1 MNNMINKEVAKILYE
16 MAVLLEMKEVEFKPR
31 AYEKAASSIEA
42 LAEDVGDIYKRG
54 GLKALEDIPGV
65 GPSIGEKI
73 EEYIK
78 IKHVKEYEKLKKAI
92 PVDIEGLS
100 SVEGI
105 GPKTILRLYKKLGIK
120 TRDQLE
126 KTASAGKLVKAGFG
140 KKTEENILKGIGFLK
155 KEHGRY
161 LLGEIMPTAEAIL
174 EKIRALPEVQ
184 SAEFGGSLRRMM
196 ETVGDL
202 DFIAFSDKPAGVIE
216 KFLKFPEV
224 KSVHSK
230 GKHKA
235 LVRLNID
242 PAQSN
247 SADRHQKGRT
257 LGGASTDADLAVISP
272 KSLGSAL
279 IAWTGDKQHN
289 IALRTLA
296 EKKGWMLND
305 YGLWHGKILL
315 ASKTEEEVYKKLG
328 MDWIPPEIRNNTGEI
343 EAALEGKLPHLIGYD
358 DIKGDLQVQT
368 DWTDGKNSIEEMAK
382 AAQELGHEYILITDH
397 TKSLAMTGG
406 SDEKRLIKQMA
417 AIDELNSKFSA
428 KGGSASGGKVFKI
441 LKGAEVNIRPDGTL
455 DIDDETLAKLDVVGA
470 AVHSRFNMSEKDMTA
485 RIKRAMENPN
495 VDIIFHPTGRLIQK
509 REAYKVDMDE
519 LFKIAKKT
527 KTVME
532 IDAFP
537 DRLDLKDEY
546 VRKAVAIGVKLS
558 IDTDAHSTAHLKFL
572 RYGIAQA
579 RRGWAEKKDII
590 NAHSLEQMLKML
602 K

>member
-1 MNNMINKEVAKILYE
+1 MINKEIAKILYE
-16 MAVLLEMKEVEFKPR
+16 MSILLEMKEVGFKPR
-31 AYEKAASSIEA
+31 AYEKAADSIES
-42 LAEDVGDIYKRG
+42 LAEDIGNIYKHG

-78 IKHVKEYEKLKKAI
+78 TKQVKEYKKLKKEI
-92 PVDIEGLS
+92 PVDIEGLV

-126 KTASAGKLVKAGFG
+126 KAAAAGKLVKGGFG
-140 KKTEENILKGIGFLK
+140 KKTQDNILKGISFLK

-161 LLGEIMPTAEAIL
+161 LLGEIMPIAETIL

-184 SAEFGGSLRRMM
+184 SAEFGGSLRRMK

-202 DFIAFSDKPAGVIE
+202 DFIAFSDKPAEVVE
-216 KFLKFPEV
+216 KFLKFSEV
-224 KSVHSK
+224 KSIYSK
-230 GKHKA
+230 GRHKA
-235 LVRLNID
+235 LVRLSID
-242 PAQSN
+242 I
-247 SADRHQKGRT
+247 
-257 LGGASTDADLAVISP
+257 DADIWVLDP
-272 KSLGSAL
+272 KSTGAAL
-279 IAWTGDKQHN
+279 IGWTGDKQHN

-305 YGLWHGKILL
+305 YGLWRGKTLL

-328 MDWIPPEIRNNTGEI
+328 MDWIPPELRENKGEI
-343 EAALEGKLPHLIGYD
+343 EAALEGKLPQLIGYD

-368 DWTDGKNSIEEMAK
+368 DWTDGRNSIEEMAK
-382 AAQELGHEYILITDH
+382 AAKELGHEYILITDH

-406 SDEKRLIKQMA
+406 SDEKRLVEQMA
-417 AIDELNSKFSA
+417 EIDKINLKFKNQNSKF
-428 KGGSASGGKVFKI
+428 KV
-441 LKGAEVNIRPDGTL
+441 LKGSEVNIMPDGTL
-455 DIDDETLAKLDVVGA
+455 DIDDETLAKLDIVGA
-470 AVHSRFNMSEKDMTA
+470 AVHSKFNMSEKDMTA

-509 REAYKVDMDE
+509 REAYKVDMDD
-519 LFKIAKKT
+519 LLKTAKRT

-546 VRKAVAIGVKLS
+546 IRKAVEMGVKLS
-558 IDTDAHSTAHLKFL
+558 IDTDAHVLVHLQYLK
-572 RYGIAQA
+572 YGIGQA

-590 NAHSLEQMLKML
+590 NTRSWQEMLKLL

>member
-1 MNNMINKEVAKILYE
+1 

-31 AYEKAASSIEA
+31 AYEKAADSIES
-42 LAEDVGDIYKRG
+42 LAEDVADIYKHG
-54 GLKALEDIPGV
+54 GLKAIEDIPGV
-65 GPSIGEKI
+65 GLSIGEKI
-73 EEYIK
+73 EEYIST
-78 IKHVKEYEKLKKAI
+78 KHVKEYEKLKKSI
-92 PVDIEGLS
+92 PVDIEGLAS
-100 SVEGI
+100 IEGI

-120 TRDQLE
+120 NREQLE
-126 KTASAGKLVKAGFG
+126 EAAIKHMLNKKGGFG
-140 KKTEENILKGIGFLK
+140 EKTEENILRAIGFLK

-161 LLGEIMPTAEAIL
+161 LLGEIMPVAEAIL

-184 SAEFGGSLRRMM
+184 SAEFAGSLRRMK

-202 DFIAFSDKPAGVIE
+202 DFIAFSDNPSEVIK
-216 KFLKFPEV
+216 KFLKFPEI
-224 KSVHSK
+224 KSVYSK
-230 GKHKA
+230 GKSRT

-242 PAQSN
+242 
-247 SADRHQKGRT
+247 
-257 LGGASTDADLAVISP
+257 TDADLAVISP
-272 KSLGSAL
+272 KSTGAAL
-279 IAWTGDKQHN
+279 IAWTGNKQHN

-305 YGLWHGKILL
+305 YGLWHGKTLL

-343 EAALEGKLPHLIGYD
+343 EAALEGKLPHLVGYN

-368 DWTDGKNSIEEMAK
+368 DWTDGKDSIETMANSAK
-382 AAQELGHEYILITDH
+382 ELGHEYILITDH

-406 SDEKRLIKQMA
+406 SDEKRLLKQMA
-417 AIDELNSKFSA
+417 AIDEINRKF
-428 KGGSASGGKVFKI
+428 KRLKFKV
-441 LKGAEVNIRPDGTL
+441 LKGAEVNIMPDGTL
-455 DIDDETLAKLDVVGA
+455 DIDNETLAKLDVVGA

-519 LFKIAKKT
+519 LLKTAKKT

-546 VRKAVAIGVKLS
+546 IRKAVALGVKLS
-558 IDTDAHSTAHLKFL
+558 IDTDAHSTSHFKFL

-590 NAHSLEQMLKML
+590 NTHSWQEMLKML

>member
-1 MNNMINKEVAKILYE
+1 MANKEISKILYE
-16 MAVLLEMKEVEFKPR
+16 MAILLEMKEVEFKPR
-31 AYEKAASSIEA
+31 AYEKAASSIDA
-42 LAEDVGDIYKRG
+42 LAEDISDIYKHG

-65 GPSIGEKI
+65 GPSIAEKI

-78 IKHVKEYEKLKKAI
+78 TKHIKEYEKLKKEI
-92 PVDIEGLS
+92 PVDIQGLAL
-100 SVEGI
+100 VEGI

-120 TRDQLE
+120 NRDQLE
-126 KTASAGKLVKAGFG
+126 KAANTGKLSKSGFG

-161 LLGEIMPTAEAIL
+161 LLGEIMPVAETIL
-174 EKIRALPEVQ
+174 ERIRSLPEVV
-184 SAEFGGSLRRMM
+184 SAEFAGSLRRMK

-202 DFIAFSDKPAGVIE
+202 DFVAFSNKPTEVVE
-216 KFLKFPEV
+216 KFIKFPEV
-224 KSVHSK
+224 KSIYSK
-230 GKHKA
+230 GGHKA
-235 LVRLNID
+235 LVRLKID
-242 PAQSN
+242 
-247 SADRHQKGRT
+247 
-257 LGGASTDADLAVISP
+257 TDADIWVVSP

-279 IAWTGDKQHN
+279 IAVTGNKQHN

-305 YGLWHGKILL
+305 YGLWRGKTLL
-315 ASKTEEEVYKKLG
+315 ASKTEEEVYKKLD

-358 DIKGDLQVQT
+358 DVKGDLQIQT
-368 DWTDGKNSIEEMAK
+368 NWTDGKNSIEEMAR
-382 AAQELGHEYILITDH
+382 AAMEMGHEYILITDH

-406 SDEKRLIKQMA
+406 SDEKRLLKQMA
-417 AIDELNSKFSA
+417 AIDEVNKKFKSLNF
-428 KGGSASGGKVFKI
+428 KV
-441 LKGAEVNIRPDGTL
+441 LKGAEVNIMPDGTL
-455 DIDDETLAKLDVVGA
+455 DINDETLAKLDIVGA
-470 AVHSRFNMSEKDMTA
+470 AIHSQFNMSEKDMTA

-495 VDIIFHPTGRLIQK
+495 VDIIFHPTGRLIQR

-519 LFKIAKKT
+519 LLKTAKKT

-546 VRKAVAIGVKLS
+546 IRKAVEVGVKLA
-558 IDTDAHSTAHLKFL
+558 IDTDAHSTAHMAFL

-579 RRGWAEKKDII
+579 RRGWAETKDVI
-590 NAHSLEQMLKML
+590 NAHSWQEMLKML
-602 K
+602 NENKY

>member
-1 MNNMINKEVAKILYE
+1 
-16 MAVLLEMKEVEFKPR
+16 MAILLEMKEVEFKPR
-31 AYEKAASSIEA
+31 AYEKAAGFIEA
-42 LAEDVGDIYKRG
+42 LTEDMGDIYKHG

-78 IKHVKEYEKLKKAI
+78 TKHVKEYEKLKKEI
-92 PVDIEGLS
+92 PVDIDGLA

-126 KTASAGKLVKAGFG
+126 KAATAGKLVKSGFG
-140 KKTEENILKGIGFLK
+140 KKTEENILKSIGFLK

-184 SAEFGGSLRRMM
+184 SAEFGGSLRRMQ

-202 DFIAFSDKPAGVIE
+202 DLIAFSTKPAEVIK

-224 KSVHSK
+224 KHVYSK
-230 GKHKA
+230 GEHKA

-242 PAQSN
+242 I
-247 SADRHQKGRT
+247 
-257 LGGASTDADLAVISP
+257 DADIWVVSP
-272 KSLGSAL
+272 KSFGSAL
-279 IAWTGDKQHN
+279 ISETGDRQHN

-305 YGLWHGKILL
+305 YGLWHGKTLL

-328 MDWIPPEIRNNTGEI
+328 MDWIPPELRENKGEI
-343 EAALEGKLPHLIGYD
+343 EAAMEGKLPHLVGYD
-358 DIKGDLQVQT
+358 DVKGDLQVQT

-382 AAQELGHEYILITDH
+382 AAKELGHEYILITDH

-417 AIDELNSKFSA
+417 AIDEINRRFKVQSSKF
-428 KGGSASGGKVFKI
+428 KV
-441 LKGAEVNIRPDGTL
+441 LKGAEVNILPDGTL
-455 DIDDETLAKLDVVGA
+455 DIDDETLAKLDIVGA

-485 RIKRAMENPN
+485 RIKRAMENQN

-509 REAYKVDMDE
+509 REAYKIDMDE
-519 LFKIAKKT
+519 LLETAKKT

-532 IDAFP
+532 IDSFP

-546 VRKAVAIGVKLS
+546 VRKAVEIGVKLA
-558 IDTDAHSTAHLKFL
+558 IDTDAHTIAHLKFL

-579 RRGWAEKKDII
+579 RRGWAEKGDII
-590 NAHSLEQMLKML
+590 NAHSWQEMLKML

>member
-1 MNNMINKEVAKILYE
+1 MINKEIAKILYE
-16 MAVLLEMKEVEFKPR
+16 MSILLEMKEVGFKPR
-31 AYEKAASSIEA
+31 AYEKAADSIES
-42 LAEDVGDIYKRG
+42 LAEDIGNIYKHG

-78 IKHVKEYEKLKKAI
+78 TKQVKEYKKLKKEI
-92 PVDIEGLS
+92 PVDIEGLV

-126 KTASAGKLVKAGFG
+126 KAAAAGKLVKGGFG
-140 KKTEENILKGIGFLK
+140 KKTQDNILKGISFLK

-161 LLGEIMPTAEAIL
+161 LLGEIMPIAETIL

-184 SAEFGGSLRRMM
+184 SAEFGGSLRRMK

-202 DFIAFSDKPAGVIE
+202 DFIAFSDKPAEVVE
-216 KFLKFPEV
+216 KFLKFSEV
-224 KSVHSK
+224 KSIYSK
-230 GKHKA
+230 GRHKA
-235 LVRLNID
+235 LVRLSID
-242 PAQSN
+242 I
-247 SADRHQKGRT
+247 
-257 LGGASTDADLAVISP
+257 DADIWVLDP
-272 KSLGSAL
+272 KSTGAAL
-279 IAWTGDKQHN
+279 IGWTGDKQHN

-305 YGLWHGKILL
+305 YGLWRGKTLL

-328 MDWIPPEIRNNTGEI
+328 MDWIPPELRENKGEI
-343 EAALEGKLPHLIGYD
+343 EAALEGKLPQLIGYD

-368 DWTDGKNSIEEMAK
+368 DWTDGRNSIEEMAK
-382 AAQELGHEYILITDH
+382 AAKELGHEYILITDH

-406 SDEKRLIKQMA
+406 SDEKRLVEQMA
-417 AIDELNSKFSA
+417 EIDKINLKFKNQNSKF
-428 KGGSASGGKVFKI
+428 KV
-441 LKGAEVNIRPDGTL
+441 LKGSEVNIMPDGTL
-455 DIDDETLAKLDVVGA
+455 DIDDETLAKLDIVGA
-470 AVHSRFNMSEKDMTA
+470 AVHSKFNMSEKDMTA

-509 REAYKVDMDE
+509 REAYKVDMDD
-519 LFKIAKKT
+519 LLKTAKRT

-546 VRKAVAIGVKLS
+546 SRKAVEMGVKLS
-558 IDTDAHSTAHLKFL
+558 IDTDAHVLVHLQYLK
-572 RYGIAQA
+572 YGIGQA

-590 NAHSLEQMLKML
+590 NTRSWQEMLKLL

>member
-1 MNNMINKEVAKILYE
+1 MNKEISKILYE
-16 MAVLLEMKEVEFKPR
+16 MSMLLEMKEVEFKPR
-31 AYEKAASSIEA
+31 AYEKAADSIEL
-42 LAEDVGDIYKRG
+42 LAEDVGDIYK
-54 GLKALEDIPGV
+54 
-65 GPSIGEKI
+65 
-73 EEYIK
+73 EYD
-78 IKHVKEYEKLKKAI
+78 KLKKEI
-92 PVDIEGLS
+92 PVDVEGLA

-126 KTASAGKLVKAGFG
+126 KSATAGELVKGGFG
-140 KKTEENILKGIGFLK
+140 KKTEENILKSIGFLK

-161 LLGEIMPTAEAIL
+161 LLGEIMPTAETIL
-174 EKIRALPEVQ
+174 EKIRALPEVE
-184 SAEFGGSLRRMM
+184 SAEFGGSLRRMQ

-216 KFLKFPEV
+216 KFLKLSEIQNV
-224 KSVHSK
+224 YSR
-230 GKHKA
+230 GEHKA

-242 PAQSN
+242 
-247 SADRHQKGRT
+247 
-257 LGGASTDADLAVISP
+257 TDADISVVSP

-279 IAWTGDKQHN
+279 IAWTGNKQHN
-289 IALRTLA
+289 ITLRTLA
-296 EKKGWMLND
+296 EKKGWTLND

-328 MDWIPPEIRNNTGEI
+328 IDWIPPEIRNNTGEI
-343 EAALEGKLPHLIGYD
+343 EAALRQAQDKLPGLPKLIDYD
-358 DIKGDLQVQT
+358 DMKGDLQIQT
-368 DWTDGKNSIEEMAK
+368 DWTDGVNSIEEMAR
-382 AAQELGHEYILITDH
+382 AASELGHEYILITDH

-406 SDEKRLIKQMA
+406 SDEKRLIKQMSE
-417 AIDELNSKFSA
+417 IDKIQKNFPDI
-428 KGGSASGGKVFKI
+428 KI
-441 LKGAEVNIRPDGTL
+441 LKGAEVNIMPDGTL

-470 AVHSRFNMSEKDMTA
+470 AVHSKFNMSEKDMTA

-519 LFKIAKKT
+519 LLKTAKKT

-537 DRLDLKDEY
+537 DRLDIKDEY
-546 VRKAVAIGVKLS
+546 IRKAVGMGVKLS
-558 IDTDAHSTAHLKFL
+558 IDTDAHATAHLKFL

-590 NAHSLEQMLKML
+590 NTHSWQEMLKML

>member
-1 MNNMINKEVAKILYE
+1 MINKEIAKILYE
-16 MAVLLEMKEVEFKPR
+16 MSILLEMKEVGFKPR
-31 AYEKAASSIEA
+31 AYEKAADSIES
-42 LAEDVGDIYKRG
+42 LAEDIGNIYKHG

-78 IKHVKEYEKLKKAI
+78 TKQVKEYKKLKKEI
-92 PVDIEGLS
+92 PVDIEGLV

-126 KTASAGKLVKAGFG
+126 KAAAAGKLVKGGFG
-140 KKTEENILKGIGFLK
+140 KKTQDNILKGISFLK

-161 LLGEIMPTAEAIL
+161 LLGEIMPIAETIL

-184 SAEFGGSLRRMM
+184 SAEFGGSLRRMK

-202 DFIAFSDKPAGVIE
+202 DFIAFSDKPAEVVE
-216 KFLKFPEV
+216 KFLKFSEV
-224 KSVHSK
+224 KSIYSK
-230 GKHKA
+230 GRHKA
-235 LVRLNID
+235 LVRLSID
-242 PAQSN
+242 I
-247 SADRHQKGRT
+247 
-257 LGGASTDADLAVISP
+257 DADIWVLDP
-272 KSLGSAL
+272 KSTGAAL
-279 IAWTGDKQHN
+279 IGWTGDKQHN

-305 YGLWHGKILL
+305 YGLWRGKTLL

-328 MDWIPPEIRNNTGEI
+328 MDWIPPELRENKGEI
-343 EAALEGKLPHLIGYD
+343 EAALEGKLPQLIGYD

-368 DWTDGKNSIEEMAK
+368 DWTDGRNSIEEMAK
-382 AAQELGHEYILITDH
+382 AAKELGHEYILITDH

-406 SDEKRLIKQMA
+406 SDEKRLVEQMA
-417 AIDELNSKFSA
+417 EIDKINLKFKNQNSKF
-428 KGGSASGGKVFKI
+428 KV
-441 LKGAEVNIRPDGTL
+441 LKGAEVNIMPDGTL
-455 DIDDETLAKLDVVGA
+455 DIDDETLAKLDIVGA
-470 AVHSRFNMSEKDMTA
+470 AVHSKFNMSEKDMTA

-509 REAYKVDMDE
+509 REAYKVDMDD
-519 LFKIAKKT
+519 LLKTAKRT

-546 VRKAVAIGVKLS
+546 IRKAVEMGVKLS
-558 IDTDAHSTAHLKFL
+558 IATDAHVLVQLQYLK
-572 RYGIAQA
+572 YGIGQA

-590 NAHSLEQMLKML
+590 NTRSWQEMLKLL

>member
-1 MNNMINKEVAKILYE
+1 
-16 MAVLLEMKEVEFKPR
+16 MA
-31 AYEKAASSIEA
+31 
-42 LAEDVGDIYKRG
+42 
-54 GLKALEDIPGV
+54 
-65 GPSIGEKI
+65 
-73 EEYIK
+73 
-78 IKHVKEYEKLKKAI
+78 
-92 PVDIEGLS
+92 

-126 KTASAGKLVKAGFG
+126 KSATAGELVKGGFG
-140 KKTEENILKGIGFLK
+140 KKTEENILKSIGFLK

-161 LLGEIMPTAEAIL
+161 LLGEIMPTAETIL
-174 EKIRALPEVQ
+174 EKIRALPEVE
-184 SAEFGGSLRRMM
+184 SAEFGGSLRRMQ

-216 KFLKFPEV
+216 KFLKLSEIQNV
-224 KSVHSK
+224 YSR
-230 GKHKA
+230 GEHKA

-242 PAQSN
+242 
-247 SADRHQKGRT
+247 
-257 LGGASTDADLAVISP
+257 TDADISVVSP

-279 IAWTGDKQHN
+279 IAWTGNKQHN
-289 IALRTLA
+289 ITLRTLA
-296 EKKGWMLND
+296 EKKGWTLND

-328 MDWIPPEIRNNTGEI
+328 IDWIPPEIRNNTGEI
-343 EAALEGKLPHLIGYD
+343 EAALRQAQDKLPGLPKLIDYD
-358 DIKGDLQVQT
+358 DMKGDLQIQT
-368 DWTDGKNSIEEMAK
+368 DWTDGVNSIEEMAR
-382 AAQELGHEYILITDH
+382 AASELGHEYILITDH

-406 SDEKRLIKQMA
+406 SDEKRLIKQMSE
-417 AIDELNSKFSA
+417 IDKIQKNFPDI
-428 KGGSASGGKVFKI
+428 KI
-441 LKGAEVNIRPDGTL
+441 LKGAEVNIMPDGTL

-470 AVHSRFNMSEKDMTA
+470 AVHSKFNMSEKDMTA

-519 LFKIAKKT
+519 LLKTAKKT

-537 DRLDLKDEY
+537 DRLDIKDEY
-546 VRKAVAIGVKLS
+546 IRKAVGMGVKLS
-558 IDTDAHSTAHLKFL
+558 IDTDAHATAHLKFL

-590 NAHSLEQMLKML
+590 NTHSWQEMLKML

>member
-1 MNNMINKEVAKILYE
+1 MNKEISKILYE
-16 MAVLLEMKEVEFKPR
+16 MSMLLEMKEVEFKPR
-31 AYEKAASSIEA
+31 AYEKAADSIEL
-42 LAEDVGDIYKRG
+42 LAEDIGDIYKHG
-54 GLKALEDIPGV
+54 GMKAIGDIPGV

-73 EEYIK
+73 EEYINT
-78 IKHVKEYEKLKKAI
+78 KHIKEYDKLKKEI
-92 PVDIEGLS
+92 PVDVEGLA

-126 KTASAGKLVKAGFG
+126 KSATAGELVKGGFG
-140 KKTEENILKGIGFLK
+140 KKTEENILKSIGFLK

-161 LLGEIMPTAEAIL
+161 LLGEIMPTAETIL
-174 EKIRALPEVQ
+174 EKIRALPEVE
-184 SAEFGGSLRRMM
+184 SAEFGGSLRRMQ

-216 KFLKFPEV
+216 KFLKLSEIQNV
-224 KSVHSK
+224 YSR
-230 GKHKA
+230 GEHKA

-242 PAQSN
+242 
-247 SADRHQKGRT
+247 
-257 LGGASTDADLAVISP
+257 TDADISVVSP

-279 IAWTGDKQHN
+279 IAWTGNKQHN
-289 IALRTLA
+289 ITLRTLA
-296 EKKGWMLND
+296 EKKGWTLND

-328 MDWIPPEIRNNTGEI
+328 IDWIPPEIRNNTGEI
-343 EAALEGKLPHLIGYD
+343 EAALRQAQDKLPGLPKLIDYD
-358 DIKGDLQVQT
+358 DMKGDLQIQT
-368 DWTDGKNSIEEMAK
+368 DWTDGVNSIEEMAR
-382 AAQELGHEYILITDH
+382 AASELGHEYILITDH

-406 SDEKRLIKQMA
+406 SDEKRLIKQMSE
-417 AIDELNSKFSA
+417 IDKIQKNFPDI
-428 KGGSASGGKVFKI
+428 KI
-441 LKGAEVNIRPDGTL
+441 LKGAEVNIMPDGTL

-470 AVHSRFNMSEKDMTA
+470 AVHSKFNMSEKDMTA

-519 LFKIAKKT
+519 LLKTAKKT

-537 DRLDLKDEY
+537 DRLDIKDEY
-546 VRKAVAIGVKLS
+546 IRKAVGMGVKLS
-558 IDTDAHSTAHLKFL
+558 IDTDAHATAHLKFL

-590 NAHSLEQMLKML
+590 NTHSWQEMLKML

>member
-1 MNNMINKEVAKILYE
+1 MSNKEIAKILYE
-16 MAVLLEMKEVEFKPR
+16 MSILLEMKEVQFKPR
-31 AYEKAASSIEA
+31 AYEKAADSIA
-42 LAEDVGDIYKRG
+42 SLAEDVGDMYKHG

-65 GPSIGEKI
+65 GASIGEKI

-78 IKHVKEYEKLKKAI
+78 TKHVKEYEKLKKSI
-92 PVDIEGLS
+92 PVDIQGLA

-105 GPKTILRLYKKLGIK
+105 GPKTIFRLYKKLGIK
-120 TRDQLE
+120 NRDQLE
-126 KTASAGKLVKAGFG
+126 RAAEKGELEKSGFG

-161 LLGEIMPTAEAIL
+161 LLGQIMPAAEKIL
-174 EKIRALPEVQ
+174 ERIRALPEVH

-202 DFIAFSDKPAGVIE
+202 DFVAFSAKPEEVVE

-224 KSVHSK
+224 KSIHSK

-242 PAQSN
+242 
-247 SADRHQKGRT
+247 
-257 LGGASTDADLAVISP
+257 TDADIWVLDP
-272 KSLGSAL
+272 KSMGAAL

-296 EKKGWMLND
+296 EKRGWMLNN
-305 YGLWHGKILL
+305 YGLWHGKTLL

-328 MDWIPPEIRNNTGEI
+328 MDWIPPELRENKGEI
-343 EAALEGKLPHLIGYD
+343 EAALESKLPHLIGYD
-358 DIKGDLQVQT
+358 DVKGDLQIQT

-382 AAQELGHEYILITDH
+382 AAKEMGYEYILITDH

-406 SDEKRLIKQMA
+406 SDEKRLVKQMA
-417 AIDELNSKFSA
+417 EIDKIQ
-428 KGGSASGGKVFKI
+428 KKISGIKI
-441 LKGAEVNIRPDGTL
+441 LKGAEVNIMPDGTL

-470 AVHSRFNMSEKDMTA
+470 AVHSKFNMSGNEMTA

-495 VDIIFHPTGRLIQK
+495 VDIIFHPTGRLIQR

-519 LFKIAKKT
+519 LLKTAKKT

-532 IDAFP
+532 IDSFP

-546 VRKAVAIGVKLS
+546 VRKAIEMGVKLS
-558 IDTDAHSTAHLKFL
+558 IDTDAHSTAHFKFL
-572 RYGIAQA
+572 RFGIAQA
-579 RRGWAEKKDII
+579 RRGWAEKKDVI
-590 NAHSLEQMLKML
+590 NAHSWQEMLKML

>member
-1 MNNMINKEVAKILYE
+1 MNKEISKILHK

-31 AYEKAASSIEA
+31 AYEKVADVIES
-42 LAEDVGDIYKRG
+42 LAEDVGDVYKHG
-54 GLKALEDIPGV
+54 GIKALEDIPGV
-65 GPSIGEKI
+65 GLSIGEKI

-78 IKHVKEYEKLKKAI
+78 TKRIKEYDKLKKEI
-92 PVDIEGLS
+92 PVDIEGLAS
-100 SVEGI
+100 IEGV

-126 KTASAGKLVKAGFG
+126 KFATAGELVKGGFG
-140 KKTEENILKGIGFLK
+140 KKTEENILKSIGFLK

-161 LLGEIMPTAEAIL
+161 LLGDIMSTAEAIL
-174 EKIRALPEVQ
+174 EKIRAFPEVQ
-184 SAEFGGSLRRMM
+184 SAEFGGSLRRMQ

-202 DFIAFSDKPAGVIE
+202 DFVVFSDEPAEVIK
-216 KFLKFPEV
+216 KFLKFIEI
-224 KSVHSK
+224 KSIHSQ
-230 GKHKA
+230 GEHKT
-235 LVRLNID
+235 LVRLNIE
-242 PAQSN
+242 
-247 SADRHQKGRT
+247 
-257 LGGASTDADLAVISP
+257 TDADIWVVSP
-272 KSLGSAL
+272 KSLGSGL
-279 IAWTGDKQHN
+279 IATTGNKQHN
-289 IALRTLA
+289 ITLRTLA
-296 EKKGWMLND
+296 EKKGWILND
-305 YGLWHGKILL
+305 YGLWHGKTLL
-315 ASKTEEEVYKKLG
+315 ASKTEEEVYEKLG
-328 MDWIPPEIRNNTGEI
+328 MEWIPPEIRNSTGEI
-343 EAALEGKLPHLIGYD
+343 EAALEGKLPNLIGYD
-358 DIKGDLQVQT
+358 DVKGDLQIQT

-382 AAQELGHEYILITDH
+382 AAKELGHEYILITDH

-417 AIDELNSKFSA
+417 AIDKINSMNNEQGTK
-428 KGGSASGGKVFKI
+428 FKI
-441 LKGAEVNIRPDGTL
+441 LKGAEVNIMPDGTL

-509 REAYKVDMDE
+509 REAYKVDMNE
-519 LFKIAKKT
+519 LLKTAKRT

-546 VRKAVAIGVKLS
+546 IHKAVKLGVKLS
-558 IDTDAHSTAHLKFL
+558 IDTDAHAIEHLRFL

-590 NAHSLEQMLKML
+590 NAQCLEQMLKML

>member
-1 MNNMINKEVAKILYE
+1 MINKEIAKILYE
-16 MAVLLEMKEVEFKPR
+16 MSILLEMKEVGFKPR
-31 AYEKAASSIEA
+31 AYEKAADSIES
-42 LAEDVGDIYKRG
+42 LAEDIGNIYKHG

-78 IKHVKEYEKLKKAI
+78 TKQVKEYKKLKKEI
-92 PVDIEGLS
+92 PVDIEGLV

-126 KTASAGKLVKAGFG
+126 KAAAAGKLVKGGFG
-140 KKTEENILKGIGFLK
+140 KKTQDNILKGISFLK

-161 LLGEIMPTAEAIL
+161 LLGEIMPIAETIL

-184 SAEFGGSLRRMM
+184 SAEFGGSLRRMK

-202 DFIAFSDKPAGVIE
+202 DFIAFSDKPAEVVE
-216 KFLKFPEV
+216 KFLKFSEV
-224 KSVHSK
+224 KSIYSK
-230 GKHKA
+230 GRHKA
-235 LVRLNID
+235 LVRLSID
-242 PAQSN
+242 I
-247 SADRHQKGRT
+247 
-257 LGGASTDADLAVISP
+257 DADIWVLDP
-272 KSLGSAL
+272 KSTGAAL
-279 IAWTGDKQHN
+279 IGWTGDKQHN

-305 YGLWHGKILL
+305 YGLWRGKTLL

-328 MDWIPPEIRNNTGEI
+328 MDWIPPELRENKGEI
-343 EAALEGKLPHLIGYD
+343 EAALEGKLPQLIGYD

-368 DWTDGKNSIEEMAK
+368 DWTDGRNSIEEMAK
-382 AAQELGHEYILITDH
+382 AAKELGHEYILITDH

-406 SDEKRLIKQMA
+406 SDEKRLVEQMA
-417 AIDELNSKFSA
+417 EIDKINLKFKNQNSKF
-428 KGGSASGGKVFKI
+428 KV
-441 LKGAEVNIRPDGTL
+441 LKGAEVNIMPDGTL
-455 DIDDETLAKLDVVGA
+455 DIDDETLAKLDIVGA
-470 AVHSRFNMSEKDMTA
+470 AVHSKFNMSEKDMTA

-509 REAYKVDMDE
+509 REAYKVDMDD
-519 LFKIAKKT
+519 LLKTAKRT

-546 VRKAVAIGVKLS
+546 IRKAVEMGVKLS
-558 IDTDAHSTAHLKFL
+558 IDTDAHVLVHLQYLK
-572 RYGIAQA
+572 YGIGQA

-590 NAHSLEQMLKML
+590 NTRSWQEMLKLL

>member
-1 MNNMINKEVAKILYE
+1 MYE

-31 AYEKAASSIEA
+31 AYEKAADSIES
-42 LAEDVGDIYKRG
+42 LAEDVADIYKHG
-54 GLKALEDIPGV
+54 GLKAIEDIPGV
-65 GPSIGEKI
+65 GLSIGEKI

-78 IKHVKEYEKLKKAI
+78 TKHIKEYEKLKKAI
-92 PVDIEGLS
+92 PVDIEGLA
-100 SVEGI
+100 SVEGV

-126 KTASAGKLVKAGFG
+126 KAAAAGKLVKAGFG
-140 KKTEENILKGIGFLK
+140 KKTEENILKDIGFLK

-161 LLGEIMPTAEAIL
+161 LLGQVMPVAEVIL

-202 DFIAFSDKPAGVIE
+202 DFVAFSEKPAEVVE
-216 KFLKFPEV
+216 KFINFPEV
-224 KSVHSK
+224 KSIHSK
-230 GKHKA
+230 GGHKA

-247 SADRHQKGRT
+247 SADRQKRGQT
-257 LGGASTDADLAVISP
+257 LGGASADADIWVVSP
-272 KSLGSAL
+272 KSLGSAW
-279 IAWTGDKQHN
+279 IAVTGDKQHN
-289 IALRTLA
+289 IALRTFA
-296 EKKGWMLND
+296 ENKGWMLNE
-305 YGLWHGKILL
+305 YGLWHGKTLL

-328 MDWIPPEIRNNTGEI
+328 MDWIPPEIRNDTGEI
-343 EAALEGKLPHLIGYD
+343 QAALKCKLPNLIGYD
-358 DIKGDLQVQT
+358 DVKGDLQVQT
-368 DWTDGKNSIEEMAK
+368 DWTDGKDSIETMAK
-382 AAQELGHEYILITDH
+382 AALELGHEYILITDH

-417 AIDELNSKFSA
+417 AIDEVNRKF
-428 KGGSASGGKVFKI
+428 KGLKFKV
-441 LKGAEVNIRPDGTL
+441 LKGVEVNIMPDGTL

-470 AVHSRFNMSEKDMTA
+470 AVHSQFNMSEKEMTA

-509 REAYKVDMDE
+509 REAYKVDMNE
-519 LFKIAKKT
+519 LLKTAKKT

-546 VRKAVAIGVKLS
+546 IRKAVALGVKLS
-558 IDTDAHSTAHLKFL
+558 IDTDAHATSHFKFI

-579 RRGWAEKKDII
+579 RRGWTEKKDVI
-590 NAHSLEQMLKML
+590 NTHSWQEMLKML

>member
-1 MNNMINKEVAKILYE
+1 MINKEIAKILYE
-16 MAVLLEMKEVEFKPR
+16 MSILLEMKEVGFKPR
-31 AYEKAASSIEA
+31 AYEKAADSIES
-42 LAEDVGDIYKRG
+42 LAEDIGNIYKHG

-78 IKHVKEYEKLKKAI
+78 TKQVKEYKKLKKEI
-92 PVDIEGLS
+92 PVDIEGLV

-126 KTASAGKLVKAGFG
+126 KAAAAGKLVKGGFG
-140 KKTEENILKGIGFLK
+140 KKTQDNILKGISFLK

-161 LLGEIMPTAEAIL
+161 LLGEIMPIAETIL

-184 SAEFGGSLRRMM
+184 SAEFGGSLRRMK

-202 DFIAFSDKPAGVIE
+202 DFIAFSDKPAEVVE
-216 KFLKFPEV
+216 KFLKFSEV
-224 KSVHSK
+224 KSIYSK
-230 GKHKA
+230 GRHKA
-235 LVRLNID
+235 LVRLSID
-242 PAQSN
+242 I
-247 SADRHQKGRT
+247 
-257 LGGASTDADLAVISP
+257 DADIWVLDP
-272 KSLGSAL
+272 KSTGAAL
-279 IAWTGDKQHN
+279 IGWTGDKQHN

-305 YGLWHGKILL
+305 YGLWRGKTLL

-328 MDWIPPEIRNNTGEI
+328 MDWIPPELRENKGEI
-343 EAALEGKLPHLIGYD
+343 EAALEGKLPQLIGYD

-368 DWTDGKNSIEEMAK
+368 DWTDGRNSIEEMAK
-382 AAQELGHEYILITDH
+382 AAKELGHEYILITDH

-406 SDEKRLIKQMA
+406 SDEKRLVEQMA
-417 AIDELNSKFSA
+417 EIDKINLKFKNQNSKF
-428 KGGSASGGKVFKI
+428 KV
-441 LKGAEVNIRPDGTL
+441 LKGAEVNIMPDGTL
-455 DIDDETLAKLDVVGA
+455 DIDDETLAKLDIVGA
-470 AVHSRFNMSEKDMTA
+470 AVHSKFNMSEKDMTA

-509 REAYKVDMDE
+509 REAYKVDMDD
-519 LFKIAKKT
+519 LLKTAKRT

-546 VRKAVAIGVKLS
+546 IRKAVEMGVKLS
-558 IDTDAHSTAHLKFL
+558 IDTDAHVLVQLQYLK
-572 RYGIAQA
+572 YGIGQA

-590 NAHSLEQMLKML
+590 NTRSWQEMLKLL

>member
-1 MNNMINKEVAKILYE
+1 M
-16 MAVLLEMKEVEFKPR
+16 
-31 AYEKAASSIEA
+31 
-42 LAEDVGDIYKRG
+42 
-54 GLKALEDIPGV
+54 
-65 GPSIGEKI
+65 
-73 EEYIK
+73 
-78 IKHVKEYEKLKKAI
+78 
-92 PVDIEGLS
+92 PVDIEGLV

-120 TRDQLE
+120 TRNQLE
-126 KTASAGKLVKAGFG
+126 KSATAGKLVKAGFG

-184 SAEFGGSLRRMM
+184 SAEFGGSLRRMS
-196 ETVGDL
+196 ETVGDI
-202 DFIAFSDKPAGVIE
+202 DFISFSNKPSEVVK
-216 KFLKFPEV
+216 KFIKFPEI
-224 KSVHSK
+224 KNVHSK
-230 GKHKA
+230 GEHKA
-235 LVRLNID
+235 LVRLNI
-242 PAQSN
+242 N
-247 SADRHQKGRT
+247 
-257 LGGASTDADLAVISP
+257 TDADILVVSP

-289 IALRTLA
+289 ISLRTLA
-296 EKKGWMLND
+296 EKRGWMLND
-305 YGLWHGKILL
+305 YGLWHGKTLL

-328 MDWIPPEIRNNTGEI
+328 MGWIPPEIRNNTGEI

-358 DIKGDLQVQT
+358 DIKGDLQIQT

-406 SDEKRLIKQMA
+406 SDEKRLVKQMA
-417 AIDELNSKFSA
+417 EIDKIQKKFT
-428 KGGSASGGKVFKI
+428 GIKI
-441 LKGAEVNIRPDGTL
+441 LKGAEVNIMPDGTL
-455 DIDDETLAKLDVVGA
+455 DIDDETLAKLDIVGA
-470 AVHSRFNMSEKDMTA
+470 AVHSKFNMSEKDMTA

-495 VDIIFHPTGRLIQK
+495 VDIIFHPTGRLIQR

-519 LFKIAKKT
+519 LLKTAKKT

-532 IDAFP
+532 IDSFP

-546 VRKAVAIGVKLS
+546 VRKAVALGVKLS
-558 IDTDAHSTAHLKFL
+558 IDTDAHSTAHLKFS
-572 RYGIAQA
+572 RYGISQA
-579 RRGWAEKKDII
+579 RRGWAEKKDVI
-590 NAHSLEQMLKML
+590 NAHSWQEMLKML

>member
-1 MNNMINKEVAKILYE
+1 
-16 MAVLLEMKEVEFKPR
+16 MAILLEMKEVEFKPR
-31 AYEKAASSIEA
+31 AYEKAAGFIEA
-42 LAEDVGDIYKRG
+42 LTEDMGDIYKHG

-78 IKHVKEYEKLKKAI
+78 TKHVKEYEKLKKEI
-92 PVDIEGLS
+92 PVDIDGLA

-126 KTASAGKLVKAGFG
+126 KAATAGKLVKSGFG
-140 KKTEENILKGIGFLK
+140 KKTEENILKSIGFLK

-184 SAEFGGSLRRMM
+184 SAEFGGSLRRMQ

-202 DFIAFSDKPAGVIE
+202 DLIAFSTKPAEVIK

-224 KSVHSK
+224 KHVYSK
-230 GKHKA
+230 GEHKA

-242 PAQSN
+242 I
-247 SADRHQKGRT
+247 
-257 LGGASTDADLAVISP
+257 DADIWVVSP
-272 KSLGSAL
+272 KSFGSAL
-279 IAWTGDKQHN
+279 ISETGDRQHN

-305 YGLWHGKILL
+305 YGLWHGKTLL

-328 MDWIPPEIRNNTGEI
+328 MDWIPPELRENKGEI
-343 EAALEGKLPHLIGYD
+343 EAAMEGKLPHLVGYD
-358 DIKGDLQVQT
+358 DVKGDLQVQT

-382 AAQELGHEYILITDH
+382 AAKELGHEYILITDH

-417 AIDELNSKFSA
+417 AIDEINRRFKVQSSKF
-428 KGGSASGGKVFKI
+428 KV
-441 LKGAEVNIRPDGTL
+441 LKGAEVNILPDGTL
-455 DIDDETLAKLDVVGA
+455 DIDDETLAKLDIVGA

-485 RIKRAMENPN
+485 RIKRAMENQN

-509 REAYKVDMDE
+509 REAYKIDMDE
-519 LFKIAKKT
+519 LLETAKKT

-532 IDAFP
+532 IDSFP
-537 DRLDLKDEY
+537 DRLYLKDEY
-546 VRKAVAIGVKLS
+546 VRKAVEIGVKLA
-558 IDTDAHSTAHLKFL
+558 IDTDAHTIAHLKFL
-572 RYGIAQA
+572 LYGIAQA
-579 RRGWAEKKDII
+579 RRGWAEKGDII
-590 NAHSLEQMLKML
+590 NAHSWQEMLKML

>member
-1 MNNMINKEVAKILYE
+1 MTNRDIAKILYE
-16 MAVLLEMKEVEFKPR
+16 MSVLLDMKGVQFKPR
-31 AYEKAASSIEA
+31 AYEKAAQSIEGT
-42 LAEDVGDIYKRG
+42 AEDVKDLYKKG
-54 GLKALEDIPGV
+54 GIKALEDIPGV
-65 GPSIGEKI
+65 GQSIAEKI

-78 IKHVKEYEKLKKAI
+78 TKHVKEYDKLKKSI
-92 PVDIEGLS
+92 PVDIEGLNS
-100 SVEGI
+100 IEGI

-126 KTASAGKLVKAGFG
+126 RAAQAGKLVKAGFG
-140 KKTEENILKGIGFLK
+140 KKTQDNILKGIGFLK

-174 EKIRALPEVQ
+174 KRIRALPEVHA
-184 SAEFGGSLRRMM
+184 AEFSGSLRRMR

-202 DFIAFSDKPAGVIE
+202 DFIAFSKKPAEVIE
-216 KFLKFPEV
+216 KFIKFSEV
-224 KSVHSK
+224 QSVHSK
-230 GKHKA
+230 GVHKV
-235 LVRLNID
+235 LVRLNI
-242 PAQSN
+242 N
-247 SADRHQKGRT
+247 
-257 LGGASTDADLAVISP
+257 TDGDFWVQDP
-272 KSLGSAL
+272 KSMGAAL
-279 IAWTGDKQHN
+279 ISWTGNKHHN
-289 IALRTLA
+289 IALRTIA

-305 YGLWHGKILL
+305 YGLWHKKKLL

-328 MDWIPPEIRNNTGEI
+328 MDWIPPELRENKGEI
-343 EAALEGKLPHLIGYD
+343 EAAIEGRLPQLIGYD

-382 AAQELGHEYILITDH
+382 AASELGHEYILITDH

-406 SDEKRLIKQMA
+406 SDEKQLLKQMA
-417 AIDELNSKFSA
+417 EIDKIQKKFHNI
-428 KGGSASGGKVFKI
+428 KI
-441 LKGAEVNIRPDGTL
+441 LKGAEVNIMPDGTL
-455 DIDDETLAKLDVVGA
+455 DIDDETLAKLDIVGA
-470 AVHSRFNMSEKDMTA
+470 AVHSRFNMSEKDMTL

-519 LFKIAKKT
+519 LLRTAART

-546 VRKAVAIGVKLS
+546 IRKAVEMGVKLS
-558 IDTDAHSTAHLKFL
+558 IDTDAHSISHFKFL

-579 RRGWAEKKDII
+579 RRGWAEKKDVI
-590 NAHSLEQMLKML
+590 NAHSWQEMLKML

>member
-1 MNNMINKEVAKILYE
+1 MSI
-16 MAVLLEMKEVEFKPR
+16 LLEMKEVEFKPR
-31 AYEKAASSIEA
+31 AYEKVASIIEV
-42 LAEDVGDIYKRG
+42 LAEDVGDIYKYG
-54 GLKALEDIPGV
+54 GRKALEDIPGV

-78 IKHVKEYEKLKKAI
+78 TKHIKEYEKLKKAI
-92 PVDIEGLS
+92 PVDIEGLA

-120 TRDQLE
+120 TRNQLE
-126 KTASAGKLVKAGFG
+126 KAATAGELVKGGFG
-140 KKTEENILKGIGFLK
+140 KKTEENILKSIGFLK

-161 LLGEIMPTAEAIL
+161 LLGEIMPAAESIL
-174 EKIRALPEVQ
+174 EKIRALPEVE
-184 SAEFGGSLRRMM
+184 SAEFGGSLRRMS
-196 ETVGDL
+196 ETVGDF
-202 DFIAFSDKPAGVIE
+202 DFIAFSDKQAEVIK
-216 KFLKFPEV
+216 KFLKFPEI
-224 KSVHSK
+224 KSIYSK
-230 GKHKA
+230 GEHKA

-242 PAQSN
+242 
-247 SADRHQKGRT
+247 
-257 LGGASTDADLAVISP
+257 TDADISVISP

-296 EKKGWMLND
+296 EKKDWMLND
-305 YGLWHGKILL
+305 YGLWHGKTLL
-315 ASKTEEEVYKKLG
+315 ASKTEDEVYKKLG
-328 MDWIPPEIRNNTGEI
+328 MDWIPPELRENKGEI
-343 EAALEGKLPHLIGYD
+343 EAALEGKLPHIIGYD
-358 DIKGDLQVQT
+358 EVKGDLQVQT
-368 DWTDGKNSIEEMAK
+368 NWTDGKNSIEEMAK
-382 AAQELGHEYILITDH
+382 AAKELGHEYILITDH

-417 AIDELNSKFSA
+417 EIDKIQKNFP
-428 KGGSASGGKVFKI
+428 GIKI
-441 LKGAEVNIRPDGTL
+441 LKGAEVNIMPDGTL

-470 AVHSRFNMSEKDMTA
+470 AVHSKFNMSEKDMTT

-495 VDIIFHPTGRLIQK
+495 VDIIFHPTGRLIQR

-519 LFKIAKKT
+519 LLKTAKKT

-546 VRKAVAIGVKLS
+546 VRKAVQVGVKLS
-558 IDTDAHSTAHLKFL
+558 IDTDAHATVHFKFL

-579 RRGWAEKKDII
+579 RRGWATRADVI
-590 NAHSLEQMLKML
+590 NAHSWQEMLKML